1 MPTSYAMMASRVTPP
16 AEDKGAEVD
25 GAVEA
30 GGVAVSIRGR
40 LGLSCA
46 SLCQTIATFMALIT
60 RKETEKWCRSLVI
73 VEGKLSL
80 SRVVISLYTSMR
92 DRIK

>member
-46 SLCQTIATFMALIT
+46 VLHLMVAMSMAPIM
-60 RKETEKWCRSLVI
+60 EK
-73 VEGKLSL
+73 
-80 SRVVISLYTSMR
+80 
-92 DRIK
+92 